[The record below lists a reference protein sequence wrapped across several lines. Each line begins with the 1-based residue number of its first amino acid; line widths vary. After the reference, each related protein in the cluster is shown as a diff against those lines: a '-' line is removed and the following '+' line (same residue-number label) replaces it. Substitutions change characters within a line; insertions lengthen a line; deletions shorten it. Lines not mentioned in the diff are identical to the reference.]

1 MQLLNQILQRRKDN
15 DCVMSLYQLV
25 DKACHTCHINA
36 RHQNIPISAKVLKR
50 KALYFAKVFS
60 YEEFQASDGWL
71 DK

>member
-1 MQLLNQILQRRKDN
+1 
-15 DCVMSLYQLV
+15 MSLYQLV

-36 RHQNIPISAKVLKR
+36 RHQNIPISATVLKR